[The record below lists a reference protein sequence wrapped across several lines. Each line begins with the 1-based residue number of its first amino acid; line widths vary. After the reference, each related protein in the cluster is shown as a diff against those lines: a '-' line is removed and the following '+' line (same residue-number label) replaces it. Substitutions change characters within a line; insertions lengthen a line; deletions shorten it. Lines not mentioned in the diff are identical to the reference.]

1 MRKSVLR
8 LALLLLPALLLAVPP
23 LFFAVDVQAAK
34 AATKHVTKEAPAPS
48 EKSPV
53 LFEDKELFFI
63 SSRVLS
69 LSPKDRAEIISK
81 KIQKIAKDPFIDPAE
96 IATVPQET
104 GVDIVAGDIILMTV
118 TETDA
123 RQAGV
128 SAPVLALEN
137 AEAIRKAL
145 TEYRQ
150 ATSWEGIMLGVLYTV
165 LLTAFLL
172 ALFYAL
178 KRFDAWFNG
187 QVPVL
192 RERMTQWREASR
204 QKRGGIAIAQRFL
217 PIEAF
222 LSLFTILA
230 KAFRI
235 IISLFLLY
243 FYFSLVLGFFPW
255 TQAIASTFLSFI
267 IRPLSALWKG
277 FVSML
282 PNLAV
287 IVIVTILTFYVLKF
301 LKIISRELEKGGFEI
316 EGFYQDWAM
325 PTYKLV
331 RILVFVFY
339 LVVIF
344 PYIPGSDSAAFKGVS
359 IFLGVLFSLGSTSA
373 VSNMVAGVIITYM
386 RPFRLGDRVRIG
398 ETEGDIMERTLL
410 VTRIRTIKNV
420 DVTIPN
426 TSVLGSHIVNFSLS
440 SEGTDKGLI
449 LNTSVTIGYDVPWR
463 KVHDL
468 LIAAA
473 LATEQIL
480 PEPRPFVFQTSL
492 NDFNI
497 TYELNAYTRMP
508 SRKAVLYSLLH
519 QNIQDAFDRAGVE
532 ILSPGYANLRDGSP
546 STIKPVPVP
555 ASDDP
560 VGGGRSIA

>member
-1 MRKSVLR
+1 MRKSAR
-8 LALLLLPALLLAVPP
+8 RSILLLLLALLLAVPL
-23 LFFAVDVQAAK
+23 LFAAGEGQAAQAGK
-34 AATKHVTKEAPAPS
+34 KQVKKEAPAPV
-48 EKSPV
+48 EQSPV
-53 LFEDKELFFI
+53 QFQDRDLFFI
-63 SSRVLS
+63 TSRVLS

-81 KIQKIAKDPFIDPAE
+81 KIQKIAKDPFIDPAG

-128 SAPVLALEN
+128 STAVLALEN

-145 TEYRQ
+145 TEYRR
-150 ATSWEGIMLGVLYTV
+150 ATSWEGILLGVLYTV
-165 LLTAFLL
+165 LLTAALL

-192 RERMTQWREASR
+192 RERLGLWQETSR
-204 QKRGGIAIAQRFL
+204 QKIGGLARFL

-222 LSLFTILA
+222 LSIVKILA
-230 KAFRI
+230 KTFRI
-235 IISLFLLY
+235 ILSLFLLY

-255 TQAIASTFLSFI
+255 TQAIAATFLSFI
-267 IRPLSALWKG
+267 LRPLSVIWKG
-277 FVSML
+277 FVAML
-282 PNLAV
+282 PDLAV

-331 RILVFVFY
+331 RILVIVFY

-344 PYIPGSDSAAFKGVS
+344 PYIPGSGSDAFKGVS

-373 VSNMVAGVIITYM
+373 VANMVAGIIITYM

-398 ETEGDIMERTLL
+398 ETEGDVMERTLL

-420 DVTIPN
+420 DVTVPN
-426 TSVLGSHIVNFSLS
+426 TSVLGSHIINFSLS
-440 SEGTDKGLI
+440 SEASDKGLI

-480 PEPRPFVFQTSL
+480 PEPKPFVFQTSL

-546 STIKPVPVP
+546 STIKPVP
-555 ASDDP
+555 ASDEP
-560 VGGGRSIA
+560 AGGGRGVA